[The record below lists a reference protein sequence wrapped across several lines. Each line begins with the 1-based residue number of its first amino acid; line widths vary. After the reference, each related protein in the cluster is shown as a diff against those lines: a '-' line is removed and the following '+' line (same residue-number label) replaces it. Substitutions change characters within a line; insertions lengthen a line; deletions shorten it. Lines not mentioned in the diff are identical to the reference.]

1 VAALI
6 AGCGGDDAGDTAQAG
21 RTVTETVTDTGP
33 NLAPPANSRQPPPAN
48 SPRQPPAASRPRIV
62 QRRIPFPQK
71 RKREM
76 AAYAQRHYGIASS
89 SLTKPRVIVEHVT
102 VTPDFESV
110 YNTFANDTADPEL
123 GELPG
128 VCSHFV
134 VDRDGTIYQLVPLD
148 IMCRHTV
155 GLNYTSIGI
164 EHVGQTDADVLGNE
178 RQLSASLALTRWLR
192 CRYDIRPRD
201 VIGHNESLSS
211 RYHRENV
218 ERLRTQ
224 THGDMARASMKDYR
238 RSLGAPGC

>member
-1 VAALI
+1 
-6 AGCGGDDAGDTAQAG
+6 
-21 RTVTETVTDTGP
+21 VTDTGP
-33 NLAPPANSRQPPPAN
+33 NLAPPAKSRQPPPAK
-48 SPRQPPAASRPRIV
+48 SPRKPPAASRPRIV
-62 QRRIPFPQK
+62 QKPIPFPSK

-76 AAYAQRHYGIASS
+76 AAYANRHYGIDSS
-89 SLTKPRVIVEHVT
+89 ALTDPRVIVEHVT
-102 VTPDFESV
+102 VTPDFDSV
-110 YNTFANDTADPEL
+110 YNTFANDAPDAEL

-134 VDRDGTIYQLVPLD
+134 VDKDGTIYQLVPLD

-178 RQLSASLALTRWLR
+178 RQLRSSLALSRWLR
-192 CRYDIRPRD
+192 CRYDIKSRD

-218 ERLRTQ
+218 ARLRTQ
-224 THGDMARASMKDYR
+224 THGDMAPASMKDYR
-238 RSLGAPGC
+238 RKLGAPGC

>member
-1 VAALI
+1 VAALV
-6 AGCGGDDAGDTAQAG
+6 AGCGGDDGGTTQA

-33 NLAPPANSRQPPPAN
+33 NLAPPANSRQPPPAA
-48 SPRQPPAASRPRIV
+48 SPRQLPAASRPRIV
-62 QRRIPFPQK
+62 QRPIPFPQK
-71 RKREM
+71 RKNEM
-76 AAYAQRHYGIASS
+76 EAYAQRHYGINSS
-89 SLTKPRVIVEHVT
+89 TLTRPHVIVEHVT
-102 VTPDFESV
+102 VTPDFDSV

-134 VDRDGTIYQLVPLD
+134 VDKDGTIYQLVPLD

-178 RQLSASLALTRWLR
+178 RQLRASLALTRWLR

-211 RYHRENV
+211 RYHREHV
-218 ERLRTQ
+218 DRLKTQ
-224 THGDMARASMKDYR
+224 THGDMAPASMKVYR
-238 RSLGAPGC
+238 RKLGDPGC